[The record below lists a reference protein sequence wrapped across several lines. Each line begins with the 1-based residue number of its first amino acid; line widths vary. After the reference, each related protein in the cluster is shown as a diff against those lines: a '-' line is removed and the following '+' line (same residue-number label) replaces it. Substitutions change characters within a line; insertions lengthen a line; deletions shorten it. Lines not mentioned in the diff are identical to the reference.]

1 MNPEPTL
8 DEYKRLLEKT
18 ADQLQ
23 KALVELARVKAR
35 KKPPSYARMFAKKHL
50 NEKLTFKAD

>member
-8 DEYKRLLEKT
+8 EEYKRLLEKT

-50 NEKLTFKAD
+50 SEKI